1 MSPNVAMGR
10 WPLRSA
16 ALKDPP
22 SAQLLNRGAVV
33 DDPVAPQRPQRRSLR
48 SPELQRRPPNRNIT
62 KKEAGAPPRRPAQV
76 EMRRARLFG
85 DPRQGIKNTIRQP
98 EMSERES
105 TPLSSLRRARS
116 SRGRFGIDPVP
127 HHAMGRAWVCSE
139 TPGGAEFAGLWRARM
154 PHKVRRPS
162 GSTGYPAQPGWN
174 SASG

>member
-98 EMSERES
+98 EMSER
-105 TPLSSLRRARS
+105 RRCPPARS
-116 SRGRFGIDPVP
+116 LAAGADVQRPGSCEQLDRPTARAPSIGPQRKSLNRKIGGSRRSSSADFCENEMVAAAD
-127 HHAMGRAWVCSE
+127 HARC
-139 TPGGAEFAGLWRARM
+139 
-154 PHKVRRPS
+154 
-162 GSTGYPAQPGWN
+162 
-174 SASG
+174 

>member
-105 TPLSSLRRARS
+105 MPLSLPARNVGGWLWRRPPTSPRGVPGPSRS
-116 SRGRFGIDPVP
+116 NNREKEIRRGRI
-127 HHAMGRAWVCSE
+127 RC
-139 TPGGAEFAGLWRARM
+139 
-154 PHKVRRPS
+154 RRPRDRAARAIS
-162 GSTGYPAQPGWN
+162 QHHRKLR
-174 SASG
+174 

>member
-98 EMSERES
+98 EMSEAREHAAGGPPARALAAGADVQRPGS
-105 TPLSSLRRARS
+105 CEQLDRPSS
-116 SRGRFGIDPVP
+116 IDRP
-127 HHAMGRAWVCSE
+127 A
-139 TPGGAEFAGLWRARM
+139 AEFA
-154 PHKVRRPS
+154 K
-162 GSTGYPAQPGWN
+162 
-174 SASG
+174 

>member
-105 TPLSSLRRARS
+105 TPLTLQRQRMSTRLLS
-116 SRGRFGIDPVP
+116 
-127 HHAMGRAWVCSE
+127 M
-139 TPGGAEFAGLWRARM
+139 TP
-154 PHKVRRPS
+154 
-162 GSTGYPAQPGWN
+162 
-174 SASG
+174 

>member
-62 KKEAGAPPRRPAQV
+62 KKEPGAPPRRPAQV

-105 TPLSSLRRARS
+105 MPLLYAAVDRAGVALASTPYL
-116 SRGRFGIDPVP
+116 
-127 HHAMGRAWVCSE
+127 
-139 TPGGAEFAGLWRARM
+139 TTQQ
-154 PHKVRRPS
+154 VRPI
-162 GSTGYPAQPGWN
+162 AI
-174 SASG
+174 